1 VQMNAR
7 FLPYTGTPV
16 VARSAHGA
24 SIRSNGVSIC
34 GATVL
39 DWLSISAAHQQ
50 SRGKLHPL
58 GWLGSGTFLRL
69 APRAMHVIRSAGNA
83 ANDFCPDEERDAPGS
98 RKATRVQ
105 GQKQLKDRGKSRQLG
120 KEKRPTKGRGNP
132 KSGRVVNSSKPQAQA
147 QITQHLQSAEEG
159 VETPAAGPTLI
170 TARSGTPADGPPK
183 PVLATSTISEAQSA
197 PEKLREVV
205 RLMSSGY
212 AARNSSSTENANI
225 EDINSVEEAGRAL
238 GGEGTSSKDSNGV
251 APGHNLLE
259 RGSRLINTTPKESR
273 WRLARPPQKV
283 SPDPVA
289 QVEGSQP
296 LSRVPQSPLAAIP
309 GHINLSGGRLKPRF
323 TRKFPQEESTEKQIE
338 GASPRLS
345 ESSPSTSA
353 IPARKRRFKDGSN
366 LRRHPLSGLMTGYE
380 TADEVGTRRS
390 SAPAAAVGPSPDW
403 LVETCPVCH
412 GTATVLCG
420 TCYGIWPEG
429 TCPECQGVVRR
440 SCLE

>member
-1 VQMNAR
+1 MQINAR
-7 FLPYTGTPV
+7 FLPYSGTPV
-16 VARSAHGA
+16 VTRSAHGA

-39 DWLSISAAHQQ
+39 DWLSISAAHQR

-58 GWLGSGTFLRL
+58 GWLGSGIFSRP
-69 APRAMHVIRSAGNA
+69 APRATHVLRSAGNA
-83 ANDFCPDEERDAPGS
+83 ANDIPSDEEREAPGS

-105 GQKQLKDRGKSRQLG
+105 GQKQLKDRGKSKQVAT
-120 KEKRPTKGRGNP
+120 EKRPTKGRGKP
-132 KSGRVVNSSKPQAQA
+132 KSGRVISSKPQAQA
-147 QITQHLQSAEEG
+147 QSTQHLQSAEEG
-159 VETPAAGPTLI
+159 GETPAARPTLI

-183 PVLATSTISEAQSA
+183 PALETSTISEARSA

-212 AARNSSSTENANI
+212 AARNRSSTENANI
-225 EDINSVEEAGRAL
+225 EGIDGVEEAGRAL
-238 GGEGTSSKDSNGV
+238 GGEGMSSKDSNGV

-259 RGSRLINTTPKESR
+259 RGSRLIDTTPKESR

-289 QVEGSQP
+289 RVESSQP
-296 LSRVPQSPLAAIP
+296 LSRVPQSPSAAIP
-309 GHINLSGGRLKPRF
+309 GHDDLNGGRLKPRF
-323 TRKFPQEESTEKQIE
+323 TRKLPQDESTEKQIK
-338 GASPRLS
+338 GTSPRPS

-353 IPARKRRFKDGSN
+353 VPARKRRIKDGSN

-380 TADEVGTRRS
+380 TADEVGTRRP

-429 TCPECQGVVRR
+429 TCPECRGVVRSSR
-440 SCLE
+440 LE